1 MIIPYKYMNKA
12 VVTFSIAVLA
22 LAGCESD
29 SDSFFDRGGGALSS
43 RVLEQTDSASGA
55 AHLVDTDFTTASR
68 ADDSFRVTDA
78 VIDTL
83 GRVRVTITGTLR
95 NNGSDGTGG
104 VTLGSSNIDDDSVT
118 TDIANSV
125 SNADRVATLVFELNN
140 DLDLSATSVIPS
152 IAPGNAPMWTAFN
165 GDPRNLYYR
174 NRARRLTR
182 DGSILFKE
190 DVSTEVGATDNYVEY
205 HALAYLDDTP
215 DDTDANTEEIVRVEV
230 VFLNYDD
237 AQDDD
242 DGSGEANENVLE
254 NGGEDNI
261 ALGLEFNPGTR
272 TVTND
277 DGESP
282 VTGRVSYRGR
292 YMGRNRLTFTGD
304 GAYDVDGDDG
314 DIGAIASDTDIV
326 LRESNI
332 PVMTMNVNFGAD
344 DNQVRFRIRDARLS
358 IDEGVSAVDNVE
370 GSMNLNIEG
379 TAELTLPAS
388 GGVISLSSAAITGLN
403 AGNLRL
409 TFTSGTGENAETD
422 TDTIR
427 LGSQSVGGDSPD
439 FTVDA
444 RSSISG
450 YFFNRGAGAAL
461 QARAVAGS
469 IYWSASGTDAVEHP
483 VPVGTGNIDFDV
495 VHEMA
500 GVFLLER

>member
-1 MIIPYKYMNKA
+1 MNQA

-29 SDSFFDRGGGALSS
+29 SDSSFSGGSATLNPTSI
-43 RVLEQTDSASGA
+43 VQQTESASGA
-55 AHLVDTDFTTASR
+55 ENLVDTDFTTASN
-68 ADDSFRVTDA
+68 DDNSFRVTNTE
-78 VIDTL
+78 IDTL
-83 GRVRVTITGTLR
+83 GRVRVTIVGEVD
-95 NNGSDGTGG
+95 NAAADS
-104 VTLGSSNIDDDSVT
+104 VTVLLGPTDIDDDDGS
-118 TDIANSV
+118 DIAGPVDLN
-125 SNADRVATLVFELNN
+125 RIATLVFELNN

-332 PVMTMNVNFGAD
+332 PVMTMEVNFGETG
-344 DNQVRFRIRDARLS
+344 NQMPVTFEIENARLS
-358 IDEGVSAVDNVE
+358 IDEEVGGVDNVE

-379 TAELTLPAS
+379 TAALTLPAS
-388 GGVISLSSAAITGLN
+388 GGVISLSSAAITGLE

-409 TFTSGTGENAETD
+409 TFTTGEDAE

-444 RSSISG
+444 RSSIRG
-450 YFFNRGAGAAL
+450 FFFDRGTGAAL

-469 IYWSASGTDAVEHP
+469 IYWEASGMRPHTPPGATATE
-483 VPVGTGNIDFDV
+483 IMFDV
-495 VHEMA
+495 THEMT

>member
-1 MIIPYKYMNKA
+1 MNQA

-29 SDSFFDRGGGALSS
+29 SDSSFSGGSATLNPTSI
-43 RVLEQTDSASGA
+43 VQQTESASGA
-55 AHLVDTDFTTASR
+55 ENLVDTDFTTASN
-68 ADDSFRVTDA
+68 DDNSFRVTNTE
-78 VIDTL
+78 IDTL
-83 GRVRVTITGTLR
+83 GRVRVTIVGEVD
-95 NNGSDGTGG
+95 NAAADS
-104 VTLGSSNIDDDSVT
+104 VTVLLGPTDIDDDDGS
-118 TDIANSV
+118 DIAGPVDLN
-125 SNADRVATLVFELNN
+125 RIATLVFELNN